1 MVLTPQPMRLSHIVS
16 LAVVAACTAPLAAC
30 SSSAGDPPR
39 SALEAPATIDPFA
52 LQFVGTYRDGAASH
66 APAGTVTALDLHR
79 DGTFSATVAGSATPE
94 TGTFVAA
101 AVTALP
107 LILIFTASS
116 GATWSAEVIDYD
128 GNLQVTDAGRTST
141 FAADG
146 TVGPSET
153 LCDAT
158 GGSWRDTD
166 ADEATG
172 LYCVC
177 PAPKLY
183 LPSAGGCAN

>member
-1 MVLTPQPMRLSHIVS
+1 MRLSHIVPCAFV
-16 LAVVAACTAPLAAC
+16 LALSAVAAAPLAGC
-30 SSSAGDPPR
+30 SSSAGNPTRGP
-39 SALEAPATIDPFA
+39 LEATAGLVPFA
-52 LQFVGTYRDGAASH
+52 LQFVGTYRDAAATA
-66 APAGTVTALDLHR
+66 APAGTVTALDLRR
-79 DGTFSATVAGSATPE
+79 DGTFSATVAGSAAPE
-94 TGTFVAA
+94 TGTFAAA

-116 GATWSAEVIDYD
+116 GATWSAEVTDYD